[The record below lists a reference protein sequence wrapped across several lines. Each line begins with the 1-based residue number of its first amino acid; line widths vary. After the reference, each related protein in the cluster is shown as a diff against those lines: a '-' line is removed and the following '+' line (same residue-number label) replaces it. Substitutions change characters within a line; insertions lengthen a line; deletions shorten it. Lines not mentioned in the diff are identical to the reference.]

1 MDITE
6 LADEILDLRESIRMS
21 EDTVSEIL
29 DIPYEYYLRIEE
41 GDRTIPIDIY
51 YLVLDLMEEEF
62 GNINKTNS

>member
-29 DIPYEYYLRIEE
+29 EIPYDYYLRIEE
-41 GDRTIPIDIY
+41 GDRTISIDVY
-51 YLVLDLMEEEF
+51 YQVLDLMEVEF
-62 GNINKTNS
+62 GNINRTNS